1 MRNERSTKTD
11 WDKNMNSSDPFQ
23 NLYQK
28 SFRKGSATPK
38 ATKEYSENSSLQKKF
53 KTDENLLNPY
63 FNFRG
68 RTLSRIAFGCYR
80 VGLESPDHKKALEL
94 SLREGFNVI
103 DTSSNYGNGESE
115 SLVGRVLAAKIE
127 SGELKREDVFIVT
140 KSGYIQ
146 GRNLQIVS
154 ELENTDRE
162 FPEITYY
169 QEGCYHCIHP
179 AFLEDQLTRS
189 LKRMGLE
196 TVDVFLLHNPE
207 YFLMDREKHNVPE
220 TKAKEE
226 YYKRI
231 KNAFLFLEQKKKEG
245 KIQFYGISSNTFPE
259 NPEKYTATSLLKVL
273 ELAKEIQTELGLEE
287 SGFAV
292 VQFPANLLESGFL
305 EKKFEGKSLIEI
317 VKDNGLLPLVNR
329 PLNAISSQGSIF
341 RLSFDPKES
350 QDEVL
355 KNVKDKLNTVYS
367 WEEEFL
373 RILPSGSYKYT
384 FRTVTEPYLDQFQ
397 NQDHLSQFLER
408 TVIPI
413 LQQLISQIETVAG
426 EQKQGEYIDKLNE
439 ALPLL
444 ERYVHF
450 HNIKNSNMLYEKIV
464 KFYPRYAG
472 WNLSAAALHL
482 LHSSLKEG
490 VVLLGMRKESYVQDA
505 EGSFAAPL
513 TPIQEKDWNRFEI

>member
-1 MRNERSTKTD
+1 
-11 WDKNMNSSDPFQ
+11 MNPSDPFQ
-23 NLYQK
+23 TLYQK
-28 SFRKGSATPK
+28 SMLKGSATSES
-38 ATKEYSENSSLQKKF
+38 TKEYSENSSLQKKY
-53 KTDENLLNPY
+53 KSGENLLNPY

-80 VGLESPDHKKALEL
+80 VGLESPEHKKALEL
-94 SLREGFNVI
+94 SFQEGFNVV

-115 SLVGRVLAAKIE
+115 SLLGRVLGEKIDR
-127 SGELKREDVFIVT
+127 GELKREDVFIIT

-154 ELENTDRE
+154 ELEKKNQE

-179 AFLEDQLTRS
+179 AFLEDQLTLS
-189 LKRMGLE
+189 LKRLGLE

-207 YFLMDREKHNVPE
+207 YFLMDREKHNVPQI
-220 TKAKEE
+220 KAKEE
-226 YYKRI
+226 YYKRV
-231 KNAFLFLEQKKKEG
+231 KNAFLFFEQKREEG

-273 ELAKEIQTELGLEE
+273 EIAKEVQSELGLKE

-305 EKKFEGKSLIEI
+305 DRKFEGKSLIDIIES
-317 VKDNGLLPLVNR
+317 NQLLPLVNR
-329 PLNAISSQGSIF
+329 PLNAISSQGNIF
-341 RLSFDPKES
+341 RLSYDPKES
-350 QDEVL
+350 QGEVL
-355 KNVKDKLNTVYS
+355 KNIKDKLNIVYS
-367 WEEEFL
+367 WEEDFL
-373 RILPSGSYKYT
+373 QILPPGSYKYT

-397 NQDHLSQFLER
+397 NQDHLAQFLER

-413 LQQLISQIETVAG
+413 MQQLIAQIEKIAG
-426 EQKQGEYIDKLNE
+426 TDKQTEYIERLND
-439 ALPLL
+439 ALSLL

-450 HNIKNSNMLYEKIV
+450 HNIQNSNLLYEKIV
-464 KFYPRYAG
+464 TFYPQYKG
-472 WNLSAAALHL
+472 WNLSGTALHL

-490 VVLLGMRKESYVQDA
+490 VVLLGMRKENYVRDA
-505 EGSFAAPL
+505 EGSFAGPM
-513 TPIQEKDWNRFEI
+513 TKIQEKDWKQFEI

>member
-1 MRNERSTKTD
+1 
-11 WDKNMNSSDPFQ
+11 MNPSDPFQ
-23 NLYQK
+23 TLYQK
-28 SFRKGSATPK
+28 SVRKGSATPE
-38 ATKEYSENSSLQKKF
+38 ATKEYSERSPLQKKY
-53 KTDENLLNPY
+53 KSGENLLNPY
-63 FNFRG
+63 FTFRG

-80 VGLESPDHKKALEL
+80 VGLESPEHKKALEL
-94 SLREGFNVI
+94 SFQEGFNVV

-115 SLVGRVLAAKIE
+115 SLLGRVLGEKIDR
-127 SGELKREDVFIVT
+127 GELKREEVFIVT

-154 ELENTDRE
+154 ELEKKNQE

-179 AFLEDQLTRS
+179 AFLEDQLIRS
-189 LKRMGLE
+189 LKRLGLE

-207 YFLMDREKHNVPE
+207 YFLMDREKHNVPKI
-220 TKAKEE
+220 KAKEE
-226 YYKRI
+226 YYKRV
-231 KNAFLFLEQKKKEG
+231 KNAFLFLEEKRKEG

-273 ELAKEIQTELGLEE
+273 EIAIEVQTELGLEE

-305 EKKFEGKSLIEI
+305 DRKFEGKSLIDIIEA
-317 VKDNGLLPLVNR
+317 NQLLPLVNR

-341 RLSFDPKES
+341 RLSYDPKES

-355 KNVKDKLNTVYS
+355 KNIKNKLNDVYS

-373 RILPSGSYKYT
+373 KLLPPGSDKYT

-413 LQQLISQIETVAG
+413 MQQLIAQIETIAG
-426 EQKQGEYIDKLNE
+426 GQKQTEYIDRLND

-450 HNIKNSNMLYEKIV
+450 HNIQNSHLLYEKIV
-464 KFYPRYAG
+464 KFYPQYKG
-472 WNLSAAALHL
+472 WNLSGTALHL

-490 VVLLGMRKESYVQDA
+490 VVLLGMRKENYVRDA
-505 EGSFAAPL
+505 EGSFDGPM
-513 TPIQEKDWNRFEI
+513 TKIQEKDWKQFEI

>member
-1 MRNERSTKTD
+1 
-11 WDKNMNSSDPFQ
+11 MNSSDPFQ

-28 SFRKGSATPK
+28 SIRNGSATPE
-38 ATKEYSENSSLQKKF
+38 ATKEYFEHSPLQKKY
-53 KTDENLLNPY
+53 KEGKNLLNPY
-63 FNFRG
+63 FTFRG
-68 RTLSRIAFGCYR
+68 RILSRIAFGCYR
-80 VGLESPDHKKALEL
+80 VGLESPEHKKALEL
-94 SLREGFNVI
+94 SFQEGFNVV

-127 SGELKREDVFIVT
+127 SGELKRENVFMIT

-146 GRNLQIVS
+146 GKNLQIVS
-154 ELENTDRE
+154 ELEKTNRG

-179 AFLEDQLTRS
+179 EFLEDQLARS
-189 LKRMGLE
+189 LKRLGLE

-231 KNAFLFLEQKKKEG
+231 KNAFVFLEQKRKEG

-273 ELAKEIQTELGLEE
+273 DLAKEVRTELGLEE

-305 EKKFEGKSLIEI
+305 EKKFDGKSLIEI
-317 VKDNGLLPLVNR
+317 IESNGLLPLVNR

-341 RLSFDPKES
+341 RLSYDPKES
-350 QDEVL
+350 QDEEL
-355 KNVKDKLNTVYS
+355 KNIKGKLDAVYF

-373 RILPSGSYKYT
+373 QILPPGSFKYT
-384 FRTVTEPYLDQFQ
+384 FRTVTEPYLNQFQ
-397 NQDHLSQFLER
+397 NQDHLTQFLER

-413 LQQLISQIETVAG
+413 LQQLIAQIERIAG
-426 EQKQGEYIDKLNE
+426 NQKQTEYIERLNE

-444 ERYVHF
+444 EKYVHF
-450 HNIKNSNMLYEKIV
+450 HNIQNSHILYEKIV
-464 KFYPRYAG
+464 KFYPQYQG
-472 WNLSAAALHL
+472 WNLSGTALHL

-490 VVLLGMRKESYVQDA
+490 VVLLGMRKKSYVQDA
-505 EGSFAAPL
+505 ETSFSAPL
-513 TPIQEKDWNRFEI
+513 TTIQEKDWKQFEV